1 MVTINV
7 AYTAPINPAG
17 ATPVLTVDWS
27 SLAHKIHNPSSF
39 VPVIASTRV
48 ISESTEDSIPV
59 VTREVT
65 FKEGF
70 RQQGATVQ
78 EVCKSYEPTRVDF
91 YQPDGSRISN
101 IVSTAGD
108 GQLYLTYDFSWQVAD
123 DVERGSEKEARLRKE
138 REEAAKSAVEKSVEV
153 MRAMAGKEGG
163 S

>member
-17 ATPVLTVDWS
+17 ATPVLTVEQVWS

-78 EVCKSYEPTRVDF
+78 EVCKSYEPTRVLPLPIPTPPLPLPHPF
-91 YQPDGSRISN
+91 KSPSN
-101 IVSTAGD
+101 S
-108 GQLYLTYDFSWQVAD
+108 FPPN
-123 DVERGSEKEARLRKE
+123 R
-138 REEAAKSAVEKSVEV
+138 
-153 MRAMAGKEGG
+153 
-163 S
+163 